1 MVEDALHCLHDCSH
15 PKKLWLRSVGMFFP
29 NFFVSVIWI
38 GMIVWYPMQ
47 KLCFTSIIYGGFGV
61 EGTTWFLVVRFSPWS
76 KSNAVSLAPLLIQ
89 VKVMMM
95 VWPCALLQSGSHL
108 CWVWARLHVDGSF
121 LRASSTMGCVSL
133 LRDHNGNWIHGFAS
147 YKGIGEIFQDELI
160 DVIQGLSMAWKAGTK
175 VFISLFV
182 DLIVW
187 MLLRH

>member
-1 MVEDALHCLHDCSH
+1 MEQVQ
-15 PKKLWLRSVGMFFP
+15 RSITGSLADSSQGYDDGLTSRP
-29 NFFVSVIWI
+29 ASKWI
-38 GMIVWYPMQ
+38 
-47 KLCFTSIIYGGFGV
+47 
-61 EGTTWFLVVRFSPWS
+61 
-76 KSNAVSLAPLLIQ
+76 APLL
-89 VKVMMM
+89 
-95 VWPCALLQSGSHL
+95 G
-108 CWVWARLHVDGSF
+108 WARLHVDGSF